1 MNRRSNEQ
9 TYHMCV
15 FNMACAGACVCD
27 RTIFPSQPTCGDRE
41 DFLKHKDQAAIE
53 PVFLDLQITDTKL
66 YLSDII
72 NDKALISF
80 LTNLSQEW
88 IKYYVLV
95 KESNKGKVR
104 NRATKL
110 NNVMQFVIKNFVRQ
124 ST

>member
-1 MNRRSNEQ
+1 M
-9 TYHMCV
+9 T
-15 FNMACAGACVCD
+15 CAGACVCD

-41 DFLKHKDQAAIE
+41 DFLKQRSGGYWTYVSRFTNYGHR
-53 PVFLDLQITDTKL
+53 KL

-110 NNVMQFVIKNFVRQ
+110 NNVMQFVNENVVRQ